1 MGCDRISEASLHASG
16 DRLNSVLCL
25 GGCGNVKMFFLIL
38 LFLAFLISIKMWT
51 WRHCKIVES

>member
-25 GGCGNVKMFFLIL
+25 GGCGNVKMFFFNFAVLG
-38 LFLAFLISIKMWT
+38 FFD
-51 WRHCKIVES
+51 